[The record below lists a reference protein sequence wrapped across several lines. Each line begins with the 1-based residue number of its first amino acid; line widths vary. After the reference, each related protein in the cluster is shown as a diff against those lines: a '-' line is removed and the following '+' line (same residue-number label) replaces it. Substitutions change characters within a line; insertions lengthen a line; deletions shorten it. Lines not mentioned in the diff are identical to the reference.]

1 MPRVAPGYKEDVR
14 RRILKSALEE
24 VNACGLQ
31 ALRME
36 DVAARVGISRA
47 ALYNY
52 FSDKEALL
60 KAILHEMEE
69 DGKAIFKDT
78 FLEKSF
84 KESLSLMFEL
94 MVLSSEA
101 LPSVEAELF
110 SIASRTPEI
119 QRSMQTAFDDGL
131 FFLSERI
138 QEEQKAGNI
147 SARGDPRCLAE
158 VVMYSLGGLKHALF
172 FGTDTA
178 VLKERWTAMTYMLF
192 FDEEKK
198 SDRE

>member
-1 MPRVAPGYKEDVR
+1 MPRVAPGYKEDIR
-14 RRILKSALEE
+14 CRIMKAALEE

-69 DGKAIFKDT
+69 GGKAIFKDM
-78 FLEKSF
+78 FQEKSF

-94 MVLSSEA
+94 MVLSSEE

-110 SIASRTPEI
+110 SIASRTPDI
-119 QRSMQTAFDDGL
+119 QQSMQTAFEDGL

-138 QEEQKAGNI
+138 KEEQKTGDI

-158 VVMYSLGGLKHALF
+158 IVMYSLGGLKHALF
-172 FGTDTA
+172 FGTDTPI
-178 VLKERWTAMTYMLF
+178 LKKRWGAMTDVLF
-192 FDEEKK
+192 FDEERK
-198 SDRE
+198 SD

>member
-14 RRILKSALEE
+14 RRIMKAALEE
-24 VNACGLQ
+24 VNRCGLQ

-69 DGKAIFKDT
+69 ECESIFKDT
-78 FLEKSF
+78 FQEKSF
-84 KESLSLMFEL
+84 RESLSLMFEL
-94 MVLSSEA
+94 MVLSSEEH
-101 LPSVEAELF
+101 PSVEAELF
-110 SIASRTPEI
+110 SIASRTPDI
-119 QRSMQTAFDDGL
+119 QQSMQTAFEDGL

-138 QEEQKAGNI
+138 KEEQNTGDI

-158 VVMYSLGGLKHALF
+158 IMMYTLGGLKHALF

-178 VLKERWTAMTYMLF
+178 VLKERWTAMTDMLF
-192 FDEEKK
+192 FDKEEKK
-198 SDRE
+198 DD